1 MDDAA
6 ELYLYQTQTRQEK
19 ADRKPLELARANN
32 LSSNTNKRRKYVE
45 DEEFRNAILAHN
57 EHWRIE
63 KAAKQKMPALA
74 CVSFIKNFY

>member
-1 MDDAA
+1 M
-6 ELYLYQTQTRQEK
+6 TF

-57 EHWRIE
+57 EH
-63 KAAKQKMPALA
+63 
-74 CVSFIKNFY
+74 